1 MAYFDSPKNRAFWQK
16 ELDGLKKK
24 REAYMNGGE
33 EDLASD
39 SPVQKSMSKN
49 GYLCEEISFEQLNE
63 EVFGKK
69 TEALYLPPQKT
80 MQKELQHEM

>member
-16 ELDGLKKK
+16 ELEGLKKQ

-33 EDLASD
+33 EAVNSQS
-39 SPVQKSMSKN
+39 SPQKSMSKN
-49 GYLCEEISFEQLNE
+49 GYLCEEIIFEQLNE

-80 MQKELQHEM
+80 MQKEFQHEM